1 MSEQDKGLE
10 ISVDFFGLRTFQS
23 ALRQVAPD
31 LSKELRRTTRE
42 PVAKVYN
49 RARRNVA
56 AASIDV
62 PSGWKRRSYGREGW
76 GDPTRKGWDNNK
88 IRSGIKLKAGTRDMR
103 GVTSLWQIVNQS
115 PAGAIYEFAKNSKT
129 NQGASFVR
137 ALNRRPT
144 SRLIWRAWDEEGG
157 EAVILPAVRGAVS
170 EVERKF
176 NERAMMVDRSDKI
189 GLG

>member
-1 MSEQDKGLE
+1 MTGRKKPRGC
-10 ISVDFFGLRTFQS
+10 
-23 ALRQVAPD
+23 AN
-31 LSKELRRTTRE
+31 EL
-42 PVAKVYN
+42 
-49 RARRNVA
+49 A
-56 AASIDV
+56 AASTGV

-103 GVTSLWQIVNQS
+103 GITSLWQIVNQS

-129 NQGASFVR
+129 KQGASFVR
-137 ALNRRPT
+137 ALNRQPT

-157 EAVILPAVRGAVS
+157 EAVILPAVRSAVS